1 MNLTLEQAMAQATK
15 GPLEADNFA
24 TIWTTAPTQRI
35 DGHVANCSHAAI
47 DPEFRARDFEKA
59 NAVLL
64 AHWYNV
70 GPELV
75 EAIKLVRSIIVDGA
89 KTGFNCHDGDWADR
103 LYASQ
108 GITQPILTRANTVT
122 IPE

>member
-1 MNLTLEQAMAQATK
+1 MNLTLEQAMAKATK
-15 GPLEADNFA
+15 GPLEADNSA

-47 DPEFRARDFEKA
+47 DPEFKARDFEKA

-75 EAIKLVRSIIVDGA
+75 EAGRMVLTLLEYYPPLVPPSAQRKAA
-89 KTGFNCHDGDWADR
+89 K
-103 LYASQ
+103 
-108 GITQPILTRANTVT
+108 ILAILDSTLARANTVT
-122 IPE
+122 LPD